1 MYPRDRGTKTLAR
14 SSCVGRA
21 DTRKRFFC
29 RGKLLQDRNFSS
41 ISLVRFVR
49 LTTIS
54 SDDRCGE
61 RNTRFHVEWVSHG
74 VDFFNPCEWCFNRV
88 NSTYFLLEASIHF
101 VMGTPKQGNRSVGS
115 RRKAPISASPE
126 RRNSRKSKPEYLH
139 VWQMLKRMRYS
150 SIPLGVERP
159 SIARR
164 SLARALIACSA
175 LLLFQGTPSWLRKVN
190 SLPRS
195 LSNRAFNFDAAA
207 LKCSI
212 LDMRL

>member
-74 VDFFNPCEWCFNRV
+74 VDFFNPRECCFNRV
-88 NSTYFLLEASIHF
+88 NSTYFLLEASILLW
-101 VMGTPKQGNRSVGS
+101 VPCMGAPKQGIVLSDRGEK
-115 RRKAPISASPE
+115 RQYRL
-126 RRNSRKSKPEYLH
+126 RRNGETQESPSRNICMS
-139 VWQMLKRMRYS
+139 
-150 SIPLGVERP
+150 G
-159 SIARR
+159 
-164 SLARALIACSA
+164 
-175 LLLFQGTPSWLRKVN
+175 
-190 SLPRS
+190 
-195 LSNRAFNFDAAA
+195 
-207 LKCSI
+207 KCS
-212 LDMRL
+212 RG